1 MGSASARLLFVWGRI
16 GEREGGIR
24 HRRSL
29 SRDGIARDCAG
40 RPRVRAGAI
49 GRRRRGRGIR
59 CTNGIGAAHYCEQKG
74 FLNSLPSRPS
84 RTSDNS
90 RLHAGEEIKSI
101 GFVARQRQMSE
112 RWGSE
117 AGRRPVYDQAVNEE
131 ATNSQ
136 LVGGCFPSDLTP
148 TILPVVSTILC
159 TRNRRGKLPL
169 TLTIYKGT
177 GFSL

>member
-1 MGSASARLLFVWGRI
+1 
-16 GEREGGIR
+16 
-24 HRRSL
+24 
-29 SRDGIARDCAG
+29 
-40 RPRVRAGAI
+40 
-49 GRRRRGRGIR
+49 
-59 CTNGIGAAHYCEQKG
+59 
-74 FLNSLPSRPS
+74 
-84 RTSDNS
+84 
-90 RLHAGEEIKSI
+90 
-101 GFVARQRQMSE
+101 MSE

-169 TLTIYKGT
+169 TLTIYKVILT
-177 GFSL
+177 GQEKKSLHHGSGCFQPKRAQIKIRLAAGRRMREGREGRIWFVFYIPSHCYFLKKKFLPTLR